1 MLTEICADLK
11 NYFVTDNKDILHG
24 TYSVEDGQIVPLLS
38 LQDGQYYRIIGSVF
52 NDGVHK
58 QGDSLKDESS
68 FDGSIWL
75 MRVPQDVIDLD
86 EAITEWM
93 AKNASVDSPAMS
105 PFNSESFGGY
115 SYTKGSYSSSADS
128 SSGANWQSVFASQL
142 NRYRKIRVI

>member
-11 NYFVTDNKDILHG
+11 NYFVTENKDILHG
-24 TYSVEDGQIVPLLS
+24 TYSVENGQIVPPLS
-38 LQDGQYYRIIGSVF
+38 LQNDQYYRIIGSVF

-93 AKNASVDSPAMS
+93 AKNADVDSPAMS

-115 SYTKGSYSSSADS
+115 SYSKNNSDGSN
-128 SSGANWQSVFASQL
+128 SGAGTWQSVFGSRLDQ
-142 NRYRKIRVI
+142 YRKIRVL